1 VLSAP
6 AVFIEDSKVD
16 KMSVTT
22 DYNAIQLRA
31 SFRNIHL
38 GEGNPKSLLAL
49 DNLIQLQRL

>member
-1 VLSAP
+1 MLSSVLPAP

-31 SFRNIHL
+31 PFRTV
-38 GEGNPKSLLAL
+38 SL
-49 DNLIQLQRL
+49 